1 MYLIINSNNKPGP
14 PFSRVPDNV
23 VSNRTSPPGPPVSLL
38 RSLDL
43 IPPIVLI
50 RQTCPSNN
58 FVPTEPFPTI
68 LTALD
73 SLREYLSNDILY
85 VRIRPGEVEKERV
98 NKEIGNSR
106 FSSPRADMKIRMTP
120 LESYELKEFSEVS
133 QIPSWLYQK
142 IPLIRTIPTGAS
154 DFSYLLCGT
163 RNGVGRLLV
172 FKATAHYTLN

>member
-1 MYLIINSNNKPGP
+1 M
-14 PFSRVPDNV
+14 
-23 VSNRTSPPGPPVSLL
+23 SPPGPPVSLL

-120 LESYELKEFSEVS
+120 LESYELKEFSETDMTEFGTLLKIQILKFPVS
-133 QIPSWLYQK
+133 LLGFWVSKRLM
-142 IPLIRTIPTGAS
+142 TEE
-154 DFSYLLCGT
+154 DF
-163 RNGVGRLLV
+163 
-172 FKATAHYTLN
+172 